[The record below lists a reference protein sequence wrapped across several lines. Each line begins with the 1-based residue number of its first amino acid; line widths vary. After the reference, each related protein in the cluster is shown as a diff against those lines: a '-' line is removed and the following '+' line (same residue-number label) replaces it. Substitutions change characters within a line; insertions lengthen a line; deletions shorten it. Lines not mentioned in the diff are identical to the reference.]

1 MGEQFWRQERELVLD
16 VFSSPGPI
24 GCPDRPGCV
33 CRPGRYP
40 VEVSVWEMP
49 VMELLGRSLSPDVS
63 QTDREAVRGLGLGSR
78 CSDAGGAE
86 EDPAKDTE
94 KERPGLTAGGTHS
107 QHFGGSVPCQVSR
120 SHRRLVC

>member
-1 MGEQFWRQERELVLD
+1 MGKQFWRQERELVLD
-16 VFSSPGPI
+16 VFNLPGPI

-63 QTDREAVRGLGLGSR
+63 QTDRSGPRTGPGFSLLRCWGRRGG
-78 CSDAGGAE
+78 
-86 EDPAKDTE
+86 
-94 KERPGLTAGGTHS
+94 
-107 QHFGGSVPCQVSR
+107 PCKG
-120 SHRRLVC
+120 H